1 MISRLKLIGMIHECL
16 NEVMDFNNI
25 ENYDYIIY
33 NNTVSDN
40 LTLIGLFKLDD
51 GAAVKVF
58 AEKINI
64 NDISVPPIINI
75 ENTEAINIVYSIN
88 DITTQYKKSNL
99 KILFKILK
107 TTSLIIKDFVKKHE
121 KENILYIL
129 HGEPKTD
136 FGFTDGQKNEMYK
149 MVLGKQLPLY
159 YRASDGIFDGNKP
172 VIVFQKDNI
181 MEKRYYHRL
190 KNNL

>member
-1 MISRLKLIGMIHECL
+1 MISKLSLIGMIHECL
-16 NEVMDFNNI
+16 NEVFDFNNI
-25 ENYDYIIY
+25 ENYDYNIY
-33 NNTVSDN
+33 NNAVNNN

-51 GAAVKVF
+51 GEAVKVF

-64 NDISVPPIINI
+64 NKVSVPPIINI
-75 ENTEAINIVYSIN
+75 KNVEVINIVYFIN
-88 DITTQYKKSNL
+88 DITTQYKKSDL
-99 KILFKILK
+99 RILFKILK
-107 TTSLIIKDFVKKHE
+107 TVSLIIKDFVEKHE
-121 KENILYIL
+121 KENILYVL

-136 FGFTDGQKNEMYK
+136 FEFTDKQKNEMYK
-149 MVLGKQLPLY
+149 MVLGKQLPSY

-181 MEKRYYHRL
+181 MEKRYYHRM